1 MTELKW
7 IGLVIVSEDSPEII
21 SSPYKLSFF
30 HFGANF
36 SLRITLKK
44 MLCQLLF
51 DILNAEDDCIDTPT
65 FIKKVKLAKNVEKQ
79 ILAN

>member
-1 MTELKW
+1 
-7 IGLVIVSEDSPEII
+7 
-21 SSPYKLSFF
+21 
-30 HFGANF
+30 
-36 SLRITLKK
+36 

-79 ILAN
+79 ILANNY